1 MNIKP
6 HWKSVQYNSFMT
18 SLCMV
23 MINYNYNF
31 HCFVWI
37 SNLLHLRKCWHF
49 LLFCIAIYFNISI
62 YLLFILYIYL
72 LFSLYLSK
80 FILYIKV
87 FQYCMNIAFDFRLY
101 HYVATSS
108 DYSDRIWLNTY
119 IVWEYLSSSIWVII
133 YLEYLS
139 DHLLGRHYYLW
150 AMPE

>member
-1 MNIKP
+1 MNIEP

-23 MINYNYNF
+23 MINYNYNY

-37 SNLLHLRKCWHF
+37 NNPLQLRKVLTLPTF
-49 LLFCIAIYFNISI
+49 LYCYLFLYI

-72 LFSLYLSK
+72 LFSLDLSK

-87 FQYCMNIAFDFRLY
+87 FQYCMNTAFDFRLY

-119 IVWEYLSSSIWVII
+119 IVWEYLSSSICVII
-133 YLEYLS
+133 HLEYLS
-139 DHLLGRHYYLW
+139 DHLLGRYHYLW